1 VSKVFKYFCLH
12 GAATAWTLQNE
23 LDMPEAT
30 AYRSLKQLRFLGFV
44 VPALKV
50 SKVKRSKGGPRPTV
64 WALEGASQEEVTR
77 AYHEMRES
85 RKETGEEAG

>member
-1 VSKVFKYFCLH
+1 
-12 GAATAWTLQNE
+12 
-23 LDMPEAT
+23 MPEAT